1 MKILWFFDEV
11 DCVLIIVC
19 IVIFSILS
27 GLLEAR
33 YSKYDLHR
41 EMSGMQGI
49 VLALPTHEL
58 ATKGCNSAIIIN
70 PETQLNSYFTAP
82 FYRPDII
89 SRSSSTTS
97 FATEGAFAHAEQVR
111 QKLLKAHCHGNLES
125 YSNHVTTMRDRLA
138 LLLQLSACSQ
148 EIYSM
153 FTPSGTDAELFISL
167 MALLRHHDWKRGL
180 RRSKCL
186 VTNIILA
193 DGEIGSRS
201 LAAGSGY
208 HFNDVIPSDECVHV
222 GTMIKEFDAQLIN
235 MVSIPARDYKTGSVL
250 AYDYLEKKIEQILI
264 DAVSDDQIVVLH
276 LVHYSKTGIETPRF
290 SFVQRMKKQYG
301 RSLIVVVDAAQ
312 TRFKRSMIHTYLDNN
327 FFVIV
332 TGSKFYGAPSFC
344 GAVMMP
350 QSEVSQFLSAESPSY
365 VPEGFTQFFTQD
377 DCDARLYGLRKSLG
391 LWKNYG
397 MVMRWEMALF
407 EMEKIYSLSH
417 NERAFICQ
425 QWVIGL
431 KKLIAT
437 IENIEAFEEKNSIRD
452 LSGEKSLFGDIST
465 IVPVRLHNPF
475 TKKYFDG
482 NSLKYIHGL
491 MMQDLSLYL
500 PDNATDEE
508 RTSVAKKYLIGQPV
522 IIASGRNGFGVLRIA
537 LSAPMVYEMSLEPHD
552 GSRIKKMLE
561 QDRNILVKLSLIVR
575 YFEELKGRK

>member
-1 MKILWFFDEV
+1 MG
-11 DCVLIIVC
+11 CVLIIVC

-27 GLLEAR
+27 GLLQAR
-33 YSKYDLHR
+33 YFKDDLCR
-41 EMSGMQGI
+41 EMSAMQGI

-58 ATKGCNSAIIIN
+58 ATKGCDSRIIIN

-97 FATEGAFAHAEQVR
+97 YATEGAFIHAEAVR
-111 QKLLKAHCHGNLES
+111 HKLLKAYCHGDVES
-125 YSNHVTTMRDRLA
+125 YSNHITSMRDRLG
-138 LLLQLSACSQ
+138 LLLQFSACSQ

-167 MALLRHHDWKRGL
+167 MALLRHHQWKRGL
-180 RRSKCL
+180 KRSKCL

-208 HFNDVIPSDECVHV
+208 HFNDVIPTDERVHV
-222 GTMIKEFDAQLIN
+222 GSMIKGFDAQLIN
-235 MVSIPARDYKTGSVL
+235 MVSISARDYTTGRVL
-250 AYDYLEKKIEQILI
+250 TYDYLEKKIEQVLV
-264 DAVSDDQIVVLH
+264 DAINNDQIVVLH

-312 TRFKRSMIHTYLDNN
+312 ARFKRSMIHTYLDND
-327 FFVIV
+327 FFVMM

-350 QSEVSQFLSAESPSY
+350 QSEVTQFLSAESSSY
-365 VPEGFTQFFTQD
+365 VPEGFTHFFTQD

-391 LWKNYG
+391 VWKNYG

-407 EMEKIYSLSH
+407 EMEKLYSLSH
-417 NERAFICQ
+417 NEHAFICQ

-431 KKLIAT
+431 KKLIKT
-437 IENIEAFEEKNSIRD
+437 IENVEVFEEKDSIRD
-452 LSGEKSLFGDIST
+452 LSGDTTLFGDIST
-465 IVPVRLHNPF
+465 VVPVTLYNPF
-475 TKKYFDG
+475 TKKHFDG
-482 NSLKYIHGL
+482 NSLKYIHSL
-491 MMQDLSLYL
+491 MMHDLSTRL
-500 PDNATDEE
+500 PHRATDAE
-508 RTSVAKKYLIGQPV
+508 RVSVSSKYLIGQPV

-537 LSAPMVYEMSLEPHD
+537 LSAPMIYEMSLEPYD
-552 GSRIKKMLE
+552 GSRITKTLE

-575 YFEELKGRK
+575 YFKELKGSI